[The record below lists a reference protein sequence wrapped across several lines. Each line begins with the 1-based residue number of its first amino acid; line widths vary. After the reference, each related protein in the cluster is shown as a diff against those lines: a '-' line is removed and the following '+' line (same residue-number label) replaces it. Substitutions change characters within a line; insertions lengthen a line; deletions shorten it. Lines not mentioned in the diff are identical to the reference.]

1 VIILWHLVTGLR
13 SLAST
18 ASHQTIESAKISA
31 SSTLREIVRCLE
43 HREFFG
49 DRTDDELVQ
58 RRAIFASNL
67 LDRSFERSWQAK
79 GIITAGSHFTISS
92 GFLRE

>member
-1 VIILWHLVTGLR
+1 VIILWHLITGLR

-18 ASHQTIESAKISA
+18 TSDQAIEGAKISA
-31 SSTLREIVRCLE
+31 SSALRKIIRCLE
-43 HREFFG
+43 RREFFR

-67 LDRSFERSWQAK
+67 L
-79 GIITAGSHFTISS
+79 GSLFS
-92 GFLRE
+92 GKRRA